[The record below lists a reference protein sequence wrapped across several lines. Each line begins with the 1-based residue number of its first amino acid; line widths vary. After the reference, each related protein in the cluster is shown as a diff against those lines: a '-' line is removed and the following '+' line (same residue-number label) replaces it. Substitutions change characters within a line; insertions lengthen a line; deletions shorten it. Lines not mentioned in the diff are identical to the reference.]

1 MFKSSWQPMVVV
13 FATVIPISH
22 MTYGNMEA
30 LVNTLRYSP
39 TINQL
44 NLLFSNIIVRQ
55 AMPQE
60 HKFQESQDNIRKF
73 GVLMN
78 YWHLA
83 ERMPIQLHIYT
94 VLEHGK
100 RKSMLKYLLMFLR
113 GRQLGLRRNLWYA
126 ASISLL
132 TGRALLSQVSINDF
146 MIKFFS
152 TISKFMW

>member
-1 MFKSSWQPMVVV
+1 MVVV
-13 FATVIPISH
+13 FATVIPIPH

-44 NLLFSNIIVRQ
+44 DLLFSNIIVRQ

-113 GRQLGLRRNLWYA
+113 GRQLGLRRDL
-126 ASISLL
+126 
-132 TGRALLSQVSINDF
+132 
-146 MIKFFS
+146 
-152 TISKFMW
+152 